1 MHYHAIHVRSVAY
14 VSSKKSQDPGS
25 RKWSDWATL
34 QASEAWKWSKRFGTS
49 YLSLSFILHKGWGCN
64 LSSNKKCGTS
74 LLQGENSKSWQSS
87 FHHGCMTL
95 NTFSVK
101 LLHKNFSQ
109 LRCHD
114 FPPFVW
120 PYGDMSHPR
129 LPTIH
134 RSHWGASSTMT
145 ASKPMNIRS
154 SNWIWKTSDLIT
166 RADTGQPGNGE
177 QCQRV
182 SKTLIST
189 ASSQCSTISSQKD
202 HNVIM
207 CHCSYFVPLNIQ
219 GTSTRHCT
227 QFMLCSWIVSA
238 RPKFVVLHISPGS
251 KSICLEDTLKE
262 SCFHRHTRRKMI
274 EAIWYLYSC
283 Y

>member
-95 NTFSVK
+95 NTVSVK

-166 RADTGQPGNGE
+166 RADTGQPANGE
-177 QCQRV
+177 QWQRV

-189 ASSQCSTISSQKD
+189 ASSQCASQFPVKRI
-202 HNVIM
+202 IM
-207 CHCSYFVPLNIQ
+207 S
-219 GTSTRHCT
+219 
-227 QFMLCSWIVSA
+227 
-238 RPKFVVLHISPGS
+238 
-251 KSICLEDTLKE
+251 
-262 SCFHRHTRRKMI
+262 
-274 EAIWYLYSC
+274 
-283 Y
+283 